1 MNQQNTLIGKYEDF
15 FEDEDILKPIIGFGF
30 LPDKSIYV
38 TNDINNKATHVIK
51 FYNNIDFKEKPRL
64 FEWGDI
70 IIRRVENCIFI
81 DNPSIE
87 FVGTYENAGN
97 VKGIGPWQNRDEK
110 KYVQD
115 ILNVLEKCHDN
126 HYANYEKRKVWLE
139 TYPEAQ
145 LTKELQKKQ
154 ICSLERYSDEALFK
168 DLQDDDEVYEY
179 DYDAVQ
185 EARAKKRRAE
195 IFMDNACET
204 YKALHRL

>member
-15 FEDEDILKPIIGFGF
+15 FEDEDILKPVIGVCLLLDGGV
-30 LPDKSIYV
+30 YV

-70 IIRRVENCIFI
+70 TIGRAENCLPT
-81 DNPSIE
+81 DNPSIH
-87 FVGTYENAGN
+87 FVGTYENGSN
-97 VKGIGPWQNRDEK
+97 VKGVGPWKDGYMQK
-110 KYVQD
+110 KAQD
-115 ILNVLEKCHDN
+115 ILNVLKKSHND
-126 HYANYEKRKVWLE
+126 HYATYKLRKPWLE

-145 LTKELQKKQ
+145 LTKKLQEKQ
-154 ICSLERYSDEALFK
+154 IRSLERYSDEALFK
-168 DLQDDDEVYEY
+168 DLQDDDEVYIY
-179 DYDAVQ
+179 DYDAVE